1 MAVSVDDPAPLYS
14 FVLVEGTA
22 ELSADLDEVVAVAT
36 RLGRRYMGDER
47 AAEYGAQNGVPAER
61 LVRVT
66 PTRVRAERDIAG

>member
-1 MAVSVDDPAPLYS
+1 M
-14 FVLVEGTA
+14 
-22 ELSADLDEVVAVAT
+22 AT

-47 AAEYGAQNGVPAER
+47 AAEYGAQNGLPAER